1 MRAARTLLLTT
12 VLAVALV
19 GCGSNDPD
27 TVVPPGSGG
36 TGSSEESGEESG
48 EETEGAAGGSGASPT
63 DLVVLEDDQKLQT
76 VDNIVP
82 VVQTEAATEPLRA
95 ALDSVSEAL
104 TTDDL
109 IALNRQADVERQNP
123 ARVAEAFAEENGI
136 GEDLEQGQGSLVI
149 GAANFSESQILA
161 ELYAIALEGAG
172 FTTEV
177 KPVTNREVYG
187 PALERGELTVFPEY
201 VGTFTEY
208 LNKRKN
214 GPDAEAVASGD
225 LDATMEALR
234 PLAEEVGLTVLDPSE
249 AQDQNAFAVTR
260 AFAEENGLRTLSD
273 LADVEDELV
282 LGGPPECPERP
293 FCQPGL
299 EETYGITFDDF
310 VSLDAGGP
318 LTKTALQQG
327 RIQVGLVFSSDGSL
341 SVLED

>member
-1 MRAARTLLLTT
+1 VRAPRTLLLAAA
-12 VLAVALV
+12 LSVALV

-27 TVVPPGSGG
+27 VVVPPG
-36 TGSSEESGEESG
+36 
-48 EETEGAAGGSGASPT
+48 AGGSGAPSQQGSAESVGNPD
-63 DLVVLEDDQKLQT
+63 DLVVLEDDEQLQT
-76 VDNIVP
+76 VDNVVP

-95 ALDSVSEAL
+95 ALNAVSAAL

-109 IALNRQADVERQNP
+109 IALNRKADVERQNP
-123 ARVAEAFAEENGI
+123 QQVAEEFAEQSGLTEGLD
-136 GEDLEQGQGSLVI
+136 GGQGSVVI

-161 ELYAIALEGAG
+161 NLYAIALEAAG

-214 GPDAEAVASGD
+214 GPDAPAVASGD
-225 LDATMEALR
+225 LDATVEALR
-234 PLAEEVGLTVLDPSE
+234 PLAEEVGLTVLEPSP
-249 AQDQNAFAVTR
+249 AADQNAFAVTR
-260 AFAEENGLRTLSD
+260 EFAEQNDLTALSD
-273 LADVEDELV
+273 LADVEGELR

-299 EETYGITFDDF
+299 EQTYGIEFDEF
-310 VSLDAGGP
+310 ISLDAGGP
-318 LTKTALQQG
+318 LTKQALQQG
-327 RIQVGLVFSSDGSL
+327 RIDVGLVFSSDGSL
-341 SVLED
+341 ATLQ

>member
-1 MRAARTLLLTT
+1 MRAPRTLLLAAA
-12 VLAVALV
+12 LSLALV

-27 TVVPPGSGG
+27 VVVQPEGGGGGG
-36 TGSSEESGEESG
+36 TSEATGEP
-48 EETEGAAGGSGASPT
+48 TEGGGSGAPD
-63 DLVVLEDDQKLQT
+63 DLVVLEDDQGLQT

-82 VVQTEAATEPLRA
+82 VVQTEAVTDPLRE
-95 ALDSVSEAL
+95 ALDSVSESL

-123 ARVAEAFAEENGI
+123 VRVAESFAEENGI
-136 GEDLEQGQGSLVI
+136 GEGVEGGEGELVI

-161 ELYAIALEGAG
+161 SLYAIALEGAG
-172 FTTEV
+172 FTAEV
-177 KPVTNREVYG
+177 QPVTNREVYG

-208 LNKRKN
+208 LNTRAN
-214 GPDAEAVASGD
+214 GPDAEPLASGD
-225 LDATMEALR
+225 LDATVEALR
-234 PLAEEVGLTVLDPSE
+234 PLAEEAGLTVLDPSE
-249 AQDQNAFAVTR
+249 AANQNAFAVTR
-260 AFAEENGLRTLSD
+260 EFAEENDLRTLSD

-282 LGGPPECPERP
+282 LGGPPECPTRP

-299 EETYGITFDDF
+299 EQTYGVTFADF

-318 LTKTALQQG
+318 LTKSALQQG

-341 SVLED
+341 SSLE